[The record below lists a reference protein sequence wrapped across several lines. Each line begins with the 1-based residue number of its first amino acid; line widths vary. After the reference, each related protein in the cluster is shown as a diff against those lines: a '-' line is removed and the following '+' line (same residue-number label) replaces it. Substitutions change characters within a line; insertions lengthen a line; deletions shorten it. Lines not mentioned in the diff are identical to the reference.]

1 MDRADKEL
9 NRAFYDSEREDD
21 RRRFAQE
28 PSKVFHAEVLVPWIS
43 SRLAPGSVMLDVA
56 GGSGEYASRIVRA
69 APVSVVGLDISD
81 SMVRQRGDDPMLAL
95 NVVGDMEAL
104 PFASGAFDA
113 VMFVACLHHVPDPL
127 PALREAYRVLR
138 PGGLLFAA
146 EPVSLRASPQVAE
159 PIPGHPHEFR
169 LSRRL
174 LLDRVRT
181 AGFAVDDV
189 TGKRLTIRIISLVW
203 PRPSIGLFRAAD
215 RVDRALGMVGLDRLG
230 EIALVRASRPGTA
243 ARVAPTPDPA
253 SLVAC
258 PQCREP
264 LGTEHGQL
272 ACSGCGRTYAI
283 DEGVQI
289 LLADTPRV
297 D

>member
-28 PSKVFHAEVLVPWIS
+28 PSKVFHAEVLVPWICS
-43 SRLAPGSVMLDVA
+43 QLEPGTVVLDVA

-104 PFASGAFDA
+104 PFASEAFDA
-113 VMFVACLHHVPDPL
+113 VLFVACLHHVPDPL

-146 EPVSLRASPQVAE
+146 EPVSLRANPDAAE
-159 PIPGHPHEFR
+159 PIAGHPHEFR
-169 LSRRL
+169 LSRKL
-174 LLDRVRT
+174 LLDRVRA

-215 RVDRALGMVGLDRLG
+215 VVDRALGVVGLDKLG

-243 ARVAPTPDPA
+243 VRGAPAPDPA
-253 SLVAC
+253 GLVAC
-258 PQCREP
+258 PRCRAPLAAEP
-264 LGTEHGQL
+264 ERLV
-272 ACSGCGRTYAI
+272 CSGCGGTYPI
-283 DEGVQI
+283 DGGLQI
-289 LLADTPRV
+289 LLADPRRV